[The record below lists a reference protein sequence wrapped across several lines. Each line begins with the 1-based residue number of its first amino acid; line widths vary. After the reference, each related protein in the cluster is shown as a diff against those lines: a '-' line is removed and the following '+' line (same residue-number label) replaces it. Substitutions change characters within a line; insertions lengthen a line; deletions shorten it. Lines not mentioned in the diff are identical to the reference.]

1 MFIQTV
7 KAALKNSKTLT
18 STSLQKAASK
28 ITYEM
33 KKTLGPITYP
43 DSYKYAVKSCAGLM
57 YDTDGTAFTIAQP
70 YTCSTKTY
78 PILPKY
84 AQ

>member
-1 MFIQTV
+1 
-7 KAALKNSKTLT
+7 
-18 STSLQKAASK
+18 
-28 ITYEM
+28 
-33 KKTLGPITYP
+33 
-43 DSYKYAVKSCAGLM
+43 M
-57 YDTDGTAFTIAQP
+57 YDGDGTAFTIAQP

>member
-1 MFIQTV
+1 
-7 KAALKNSKTLT
+7 
-18 STSLQKAASK
+18 
-28 ITYEM
+28 M
-33 KKTLGPITYP
+33 KDTIGPITYP
-43 DSYKYAVKSCAGLM
+43 DSFKYAVKSCAGLM
-57 YDTDGTAFTIAQP
+57 YDGDGTAFTIAQP